1 MKVVLDTNVLLVS
14 IPMLSKYRIL
24 FDKFLKKK
32 YSIIISNDVL
42 SEYAEIIAQKTNPV
56 IAANIVE
63 MLMTA
68 QNVEKQDVFFN
79 WQLIEKDKDDNKFAD
94 CAIAGNADYLVT
106 NDKHFN
112 VLKTIEF
119 PPITVISIDE
129 FIEILKAQ

>member
-1 MKVVLDTNVLLVS
+1 MFCLFQYPS
-14 IPMLSKYRIL
+14 LSKYRIL

>member
-14 IPMLSKYRIL
+14 IPRLSKYRIL

-106 NDKHFN
+106 
-112 VLKTIEF
+112 KTF
-119 PPITVISIDE
+119 
-129 FIEILKAQ
+129 